1 MKTKRNCPVCS
12 LDEAYV
18 ITAIEMDIPDHIHLP
33 DKYNIVCCKNCGM
46 CYADTSASEKD
57 YDEYYNQNNY
67 YGGWGGNSTSLYTY
81 SIIKKILGKITSE
94 HTSIVDIGC
103 GNGTLL
109 KYLND
114 SRAGSCLC
122 GIDPSENSIEKLRE
136 QGIHGEVGSIYTAPS
151 TGEKYSVAIFTAVL
165 EHLFDPGKAIASI
178 KNNYLKSGGYILVC
192 WPCFDDLLSDDSP
205 VLNNFNHE
213 HINYFSVLSADR
225 LFSKF
230 GFERVESHISVEAV
244 RGEQAFFS
252 HVVLYKDSENSSS
265 GECPFDHMTCE
276 SIREYVNRVSRKE
289 KDSIEYIKKLEA
301 IQSPVAVFGTGAYLM
316 HFMAVS
322 SLKRCNILHFAD
334 NNKMKQGKFIYGH
347 EIEAPECLESFDGT
361 VLIASMLHADE
372 IRQQL
377 CKIKRF
383 DDIYTL

>member
-1 MKTKRNCPVCS
+1 MKTKRNCPVCG
-12 LDEAYV
+12 LDEADV
-18 ITAIEMDIPDHIHLP
+18 ITAIEMDTPDHIHLP
-33 DKYNIVCCKNCGM
+33 NKYNIVCCKNCGM

-114 SRAGSCLC
+114 SRAGYCLC

-165 EHLFDPGKAIASI
+165 EHLFNPGKAIASI

-225 LFSKF
+225 LLSKY

-244 RGEQAFFS
+244 HGEQAFFS
-252 HVVLYKDSENSSS
+252 HVVLYKELADSSS
-265 GECPFDHMTCE
+265 GEYLVDHLTCA
-276 SIREYVNRVSRKE
+276 SIKEYVKRVSQRE
-289 KDSIEYIKKLEA
+289 KDGIEYIKKLA
-301 IQSPVAVFGTGAYLM
+301 DMQPVP
-316 HFMAVS
+316 
-322 SLKRCNILHFAD
+322 I
-334 NNKMKQGKFIYGH
+334 
-347 EIEAPECLESFDGT
+347 
-361 VLIASMLHADE
+361 
-372 IRQQL
+372 
-377 CKIKRF
+377 
-383 DDIYTL
+383 